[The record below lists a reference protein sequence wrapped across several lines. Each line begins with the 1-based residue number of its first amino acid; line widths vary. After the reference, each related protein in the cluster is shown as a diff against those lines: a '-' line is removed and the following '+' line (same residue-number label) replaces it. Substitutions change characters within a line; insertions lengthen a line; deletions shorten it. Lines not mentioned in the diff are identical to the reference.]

1 MKNMKTANQ
10 EYRKECMDSFSKE
23 FWKSEAI
30 RLEKEATEAYISGQ
44 IAGLRKVKDDF
55 ATPKSQKEIQETI
68 EPYIRQALR
77 EFADEAGECDA
88 DNAWKRLPNGNAKI
102 KHLVEWSMLRKRWG
116 I

>member
-30 RLEKEATEAYISGQ
+30 RLQKEAKTT
-44 IAGLRKVKDDF
+44 K
-55 ATPKSQKEIQETI
+55 
-68 EPYIRQALR
+68 QAVR

-102 KHLVEWSMLRKRWG
+102 RHLVEWSMLRKRWG